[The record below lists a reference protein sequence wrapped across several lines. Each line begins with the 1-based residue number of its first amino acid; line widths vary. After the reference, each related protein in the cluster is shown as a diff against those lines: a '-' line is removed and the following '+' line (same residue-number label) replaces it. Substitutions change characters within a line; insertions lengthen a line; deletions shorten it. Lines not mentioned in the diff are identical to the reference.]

1 MPMVKHS
8 IHYNYHWNYKLST
21 KYKTVGKNDKLP
33 FIAEKHAHGKHPNSL
48 ANLKPYEKGV
58 SGNPGGRAEKFRELS
73 KALAKWKNV
82 EMTYDFWDVPPEDC
96 KTLKDQVHWRIWHKA
111 IHGDNK
117 CIEILAELG
126 CLDD

>member
-1 MPMVKHS
+1 MPMVKGL
-8 IHYNYHWNYKLST
+8 IHHNYHWNFNLST
-21 KYKTVGKNDKLP
+21 KDKTGGKKDESP
-33 FIAEKHAHGKHPNSL
+33 FIAENHAHGKHPNSL
-48 ANLKPYEKGV
+48 ANLKPFEKGV
-58 SGNPGGRAEKFRELS
+58 SGNPGGRPEKFCELS
-73 KALAKWKNV
+73 KALSKWKNV
-82 EMTYDFWDVPPEDC
+82 EMTYDFWDVPPADC